1 MAKTNTE
8 NAPQLTSRQRLNER
22 YRGINPELN
31 VDDDEALGSAILGDL
46 DAYDKDKERID
57 RFNKMVR
64 ESDAAPELLAGIMSG
79 KNADG
84 TPFTIED
91 YLVDNNIDFLID
103 YMEDPEGAKTR
114 VDARRAER
122 AANKEAEAKA
132 AEEEAKAEEEKAKLI
147 AAQDAILDEAVAE
160 AGYKPEQVANLID
173 RIYNKE
179 TGILKRALN
188 YELTK
193 EDFLS
198 LFKLLDYDVRMSEAE
213 DRGYKR
219 GRNEKID
226 MFRHNQKKRD
236 EMPADLI
243 GEVTAVRSSSITVVA
258 VLQTCLLRRRRIRIS
273 PSLIA

>member
-1 MAKTNTE
+1 MVKTNTE

-22 YRGINPELN
+22 YRGRNPELN
-31 VDDDEALGSAILGDL
+31 VDDDEILGGAILDDL

-57 RFNKMVR
+57 RFNKMVQ
-64 ESDAAPELLAGIMSG
+64 ESEGAPEFLAGMMSG

-84 TPFTIED
+84 TPFTIQD

-103 YMEDPEGAKTR
+103 YMEDPEGAKAR

-122 AANKEAEAKA
+122 AANKEAEAKR
-132 AEEEAKAEEEKAKLI
+132 AEEETKAEEEKAKLI
-147 AAQDAILDEAVAE
+147 AAQDAVLDEAVAE
-160 AGYKPEQVANLID
+160 AGYKPEQVASLID

-179 TGILKRALN
+179 TGILKRAVN

-193 EDFLS
+193 DDFLS

-219 GRNEKID
+219 GKNEKID
-226 MFRHNQKKRD
+226 MFRHNQKKRED
-236 EMPADLI
+236 MPADLN
-243 GEVTAVRSSSITVVA
+243 GGGGVPNA
-258 VLQTCLLRRRRIRIS
+258 
-273 PSLIA
+273 PSEQKEDPYLSKLSRMKNY